1 MPKKQDLETAWL
13 TPVVALI
20 LTGVVEAGCGGSE
33 TLHAPFGEAVAD
45 AEPMTSPAP
54 LPRTSARIATVTL
67 APGADQPLR
76 KHPRF
81 AYSSIHNMDTLHI
94 KHYIIILWTLC
105 I

>member
-1 MPKKQDLETAWL
+1 M
-13 TPVVALI
+13 
-20 LTGVVEAGCGGSE
+20 TGVVEAGCGGSE

-94 KHYIIILWTLC
+94 KHYIIILYGHFVYKALKLILRTRC
-105 I
+105 IQSTI